1 MPHDAGY
8 RSSSAAP
15 GDAAARVTVLRGFP
29 GRLRLRV
36 EGLKHDEALAARL
49 ARALPGAAGIHTAEA
64 KAVTGTLLLTHDPA
78 VERSALIAA
87 VAAVLGGKA
96 AATAGGEAATLETAQ
111 EPWHVRPAEAALD
124 RFETSAETGLSE
136 ERARLVFRR
145 VGPNVLVESKT
156 RAPVA
161 ILLDQVVNL
170 PTGLLLGSAVVSA
183 ATGGVLDAGAIAI
196 VSLVNAAIGFATERD
211 AERTISSL
219 SSVAAPDAAVLRG
232 GQQRQVPLPE
242 VVPGDV
248 LLLSPGAM
256 IAADG
261 RLLQAQSLSLDESL
275 LTGESLPSGKTAELL
290 SEPNLPLGE
299 RSNLVFKGTAVTG
312 GSGRAVVTATGQATE
327 IGRIQALAG
336 EARPPET
343 PLQQQLAEM
352 DRTLI
357 WLSLAAC
364 AGMVGIGLLRGYGS
378 AQMLKSAISLA
389 VAAIPEGLPT
399 VATVTMAL
407 GIRDMRKH
415 KAVVRRLDAIETL
428 GAVGAVCFD
437 KTGTLTENR
446 MVAQGLDCSEAA
458 LPDLLRVCALNSEVE
473 LDAEGRAHGSST
485 EKALLELAQLRGL
498 DIARVRSDA
507 PLLETVHRSETQRWM
522 STRHRAPDG
531 GAFLTV
537 KGSPD
542 EVLGLCRLTAEG
554 APLEEADRAR
564 ALEANRRMG
573 AEGLRVLAFAQGDMR
588 TGGEIATDNEAE
600 TERLRWLGL
609 VGLAD
614 PVRPEMAELMAK
626 FHAAGIRTIMITGD
640 QTATAYA
647 IAKQLNL
654 NQGGPVEI
662 LEGTELDKLDPA
674 LLQALAERTQVY
686 ARVSPANK
694 LQIVRALQASGQVI
708 AMTGDGINDSPA
720 LRAADIGLAM
730 GSGTPAA
737 HEVADLVLQDDRLT
751 TMHVALGEGR
761 TIYRNIRKAIRFLL
775 STNLSEILVMLG
787 ATALRLGQPLTP
799 MQLLWINLISDVFPG
814 LGLALEPEDRRVL
827 TEPPRDPKTPILSKD
842 DFREVAT
849 EGAVMTATA
858 LAANLLV
865 RGLAGPG
872 PRASGATFVALTAGQ
887 LLHALSCRSETQSL
901 WRGER
906 LPPNPTLNKTMLA
919 LGLLTA
925 GALALPWS
933 RRLLGVTGMTAADWL
948 IAGAAGGGSYLVN
961 EAIKSRRPQ
970 TVQTGTAQADSAKT
984 GGEADMT
991 ETSATE
997 TDPAA
1002 ARTPENRTPENQSS
1016 ENRSSET

>member
-1 MPHDAGY
+1 MPHDAGH
-8 RSSSAAP
+8 RS
-15 GDAAARVTVLRGFP
+15 ARQDRETVTILRGFP

-36 EGLKHDEALAARL
+36 AALKHDVELAARL
-49 ARALPGAAGIHTAEA
+49 RHALPGLSGIQSADA
-64 KAVTGTLLLTHDPA
+64 NPVTGTLLLIHDPDGDQI
-78 VERSALIAA
+78 ALIETVAA
-87 VAAVLGGKA
+87 VAAGQSPQ
-96 AATAGGEAATLETAQ
+96 ATTTSPDATSSARSD
-111 EPWHVRPAEAALD
+111 WHVRPAEEALAS
-124 RFETSAETGLSE
+124 FETSAEEGLSE
-136 ERARLVFRR
+136 DRARLLFRR
-145 VGPNVLVESKT
+145 VGPNILVESKG
-156 RAPVA
+156 RGPVA

-170 PTGLLLGSAVVSA
+170 PTGLLLGSAAVSA
-183 ATGGVLDAGAIAI
+183 LTGGLLDAGAIAV

-219 SSVAAPDAAVLRG
+219 GKVAAPDAAVLRDG
-232 GQQRQVPLPE
+232 RQRQVPMPE
-242 VVPGDV
+242 IVPGDV
-248 LLLSPGAM
+248 LLLAPGAM

-261 RLLQAQSLSLDESL
+261 RILQAQSLSLDESL
-275 LTGESLPSGKTAELL
+275 LTGESVPAGKSARTLEHRD
-290 SEPNLPLGE
+290 LPLGE

-312 GSGRAVVTATGQATE
+312 GSGRAVVTATGPATE

-343 PLQQQLAEM
+343 PMQQQLERM
-352 DRTLI
+352 DRELI

-364 AGMVGIGLLRGYGS
+364 AGMVGLGLLRGYGA
-378 AQMLKSAISLA
+378 AQMARSAISLA

-407 GIRDMRKH
+407 GIRDMRRH

-446 MVAQGLDCSEAA
+446 MVAQEVDCSEAA
-458 LPDLLRVCALNSEVE
+458 LPGLLEVCALNSEVE
-473 LDAEGRAHGSST
+473 LDAEGRSHGSST
-485 EKALLELAQLRGL
+485 EKALLELAQARGL
-498 DIARVRSDA
+498 DVERLRSDA
-507 PLLETVHRSETQRWM
+507 PLLEIVHRSETQRWM
-522 STRHRAPDG
+522 TTRHRAADESE
-531 GAFLTV
+531 FLTV

-542 EVLGLCRLTAEG
+542 EVLALCEETADG
-554 APLEEADRAR
+554 RPLEEAERA
-564 ALEANRRMG
+564 ALTQANSRMG
-573 AEGLRVLAFAQGDMR
+573 ARGLRVLAFAR
-588 TGGEIATDNEAE
+588 GEVGADQVGAG
-600 TERLRWLGL
+600 RLRWLGL

-614 PVRPEMAELMAK
+614 PVRPEMADLMAK

-647 IAKQLNL
+647 IAKELNL
-654 NQGGPVEI
+654 NEGGPVEI
-662 LEGTELDKLDPA
+662 LEGTELERLDPDV
-674 LLQALAERTQVY
+674 LRALAERTQVY

-694 LQIVRALQASGQVI
+694 LQIVRALQANGQVV

-737 HEVADLVLQDDRLT
+737 HEVADLVLQDDRLA

-799 MQLLWINLISDVFPG
+799 MQLLWINLVSDVFPG
-814 LGLALEPEDRRVL
+814 LGLALEPENQEVL
-827 TEPPRDPKTPILSKD
+827 TEPPRDPKTPILSRQ
-842 DFREVAT
+842 DFREVGT

-865 RGLAGPG
+865 RGIAGEG
-872 PRASGATFVALTAGQ
+872 PRGSGATFVALTAGQ
-887 LLHALSCRSETQSL
+887 LLHALSCRSETHSIF
-901 WRGER
+901 RNER
-906 LPPNPTLNKTMLA
+906 LPSNPTLNRTMLA

-933 RRLLGVTGMTAADWL
+933 RRLLGVSGMTLGDWL
-948 IAGAAGGGSYLVN
+948 IAGAAGSSSYVIN
-961 EAIKSRRPQ
+961 EALKARRPQ
-970 TVQTGTAQADSAKT
+970 GPASQEQASQNQAPRHHPPQSHPPQHPPEDS
-984 GGEADMT
+984 
-991 ETSATE
+991 
-997 TDPAA
+997 
-1002 ARTPENRTPENQSS
+1002 
-1016 ENRSSET
+1016 

>member
-1 MPHDAGY
+1 MPH
-8 RSSSAAP
+8 
-15 GDAAARVTVLRGFP
+15 AAADRTCRDDRESVTVLRGFP

-36 EGLKHDEALAARL
+36 PGLKQDDSLATRL
-49 ARALPGAAGIHTAEA
+49 RRDLPGVAGIQRVETSS
-64 KAVTGTLLLTHDPA
+64 VTGTVLLIHDPTGERTRLVGA
-78 VERSALIAA
+78 VTA
-87 VAAVLGGKA
+87 VAAGR
-96 AATAGGEAATLETAQ
+96 
-111 EPWHVRPAEAALD
+111 PPAEAEPSPDVRDAGAAPGDWHLRPAAEVLSAL
-124 RFETSAETGLSE
+124 ETSAETGLTE
-136 ERARLVFRR
+136 DRARLLFRR

-156 RAPVA
+156 RSPVA

-170 PTGLLLGSAVVSA
+170 PTGLLLGSAAVSA
-183 ATGGVLDAGAIAI
+183 ATGGLLDAGAIAI

-219 SSVAAPDAAVLRG
+219 SSVAAADAAVLRSG
-232 GQQRQVPLPE
+232 RQRQVPMPE
-242 VVPGDV
+242 VVPGDI
-248 LLLSPGAM
+248 LMLSPGAM

-261 RLLQAQSLSLDESL
+261 RLLRAQSLSLDESL
-275 LTGESLPSGKTAELL
+275 LTGESLPSGKTAGLLLEL
-290 SEPNLPLGE
+290 NLPLGE

-407 GIRDMRKH
+407 GIRDMRRH

-446 MVAQGLDCSEAA
+446 MVAQQVDCGETA
-458 LPDLLRVCALNSEVE
+458 LPRLLQVCALNNEVE
-473 LDAEGRAHGSST
+473 IDAEGRRHGSAT
-485 EKALLELAQLRGL
+485 EKALLDLAEARGL
-498 DIARVRSDA
+498 DIERVRSDA
-507 PLLETVHRSETQRWM
+507 PLLETQHRSETRRWM
-522 STRHRAPDG
+522 TTRHRAAG
-531 GAFLTV
+531 GTEFLTV

-542 EVLGLCRLTAEG
+542 EVLGLCGRMADG
-554 APLEEADRAR
+554 APLGETERAQV
-564 ALEANRRMG
+564 LEANRRMG
-573 AEGLRVLAFAQGDMR
+573 AEGLRVLAFAEGDASPR
-588 TGGEIATDNEAE
+588 SEAGPAG
-600 TERLRWLGL
+600 LRWLGL

-614 PVRPEMAELMAK
+614 PVRPEMAELMAS
-626 FHAAGIRTIMITGD
+626 FHAAGIRTVMITGD
-640 QTATAYA
+640 QTATAYT

-654 NQGGPVEI
+654 SQGGPVEI
-662 LEGTELDKLDPA
+662 LEGTELDKLDPEI
-674 LLQALAERTQVY
+674 LRALAERTHVY

-694 LQIVRALQASGQVI
+694 LQIVQALQAGGQVI

-799 MQLLWINLISDVFPG
+799 MQLLWINLVSDVFPG

-827 TEPPRDPKTPILSKD
+827 SEPPRDPKAPILSRD

-865 RGLAGPG
+865 RGLAGEG

-906 LPPNPTLNKTMLA
+906 LPPNPTLNRTMLA

-961 EAIKSRRPQ
+961 ETIKSRRPQ
-970 TVQTGTAQADSAKT
+970 PASRGPAPPRTPPTGGGPAASQPADSHPTARQ
-984 GGEADMT
+984 
-991 ETSATE
+991 
-997 TDPAA
+997 PA
-1002 ARTPENRTPENQSS
+1002 ES
-1016 ENRSSET
+1016 

>member
-1 MPHDAGY
+1 MPHDAGQY
-8 RSSSAAP
+8 SHRQ
-15 GDAAARVTVLRGFP
+15 GRETVTILRGFP

-36 EGLKHDEALAARL
+36 AALKHDAELAARL
-49 ARALPGAAGIHTAEA
+49 RQALPGLSGIRSADA
-64 KAVTGTLLLTHDPA
+64 NPVTGTLLLIHDPDGDQI
-78 VERSALIAA
+78 ALIETVAA
-87 VAAVLGGKA
+87 VAAGQSPQA
-96 AATAGGEAATLETAQ
+96 PARAPDEAA
-111 EPWHVRPAEAALD
+111 PSSSDWHVRPAEEALAT
-124 RFETSAETGLSE
+124 FETSAEEGLSE
-136 ERARLVFRR
+136 DRARLLFRR
-145 VGPNVLVESKT
+145 VGPNILVESKG
-156 RAPVA
+156 RGPVA

-170 PTGLLLGSAVVSA
+170 PTGLLLGSAAVSA
-183 ATGGVLDAGAIAI
+183 LTGGLLDAGAIAV

-219 SSVAAPDAAVLRG
+219 GKVAAPDAAVLRDG
-232 GQQRQVPLPE
+232 RQRQVPMPE
-242 VVPGDV
+242 IVPGDV
-248 LLLSPGAM
+248 LLLAPGAM

-261 RLLQAQSLSLDESL
+261 RILQAQSLSLDESL
-275 LTGESLPSGKTAELL
+275 LTGESVPASKSARTLEYRD
-290 SEPNLPLGE
+290 LPLGE

-343 PLQQQLAEM
+343 PMQQQLERM
-352 DRTLI
+352 DRELI

-364 AGMVGIGLLRGYGS
+364 AGMVGLGLLRGYGA
-378 AQMLKSAISLA
+378 AQMARSAISLA

-407 GIRDMRKH
+407 GIRDMRRH

-446 MVAQGLDCSEAA
+446 MVAQEVDCSETA
-458 LPDLLRVCALNSEVE
+458 LPGLLEVCALNSEVE
-473 LDAEGRAHGSST
+473 LDAEGRGHGSST
-485 EKALLELAQLRGL
+485 EKALLELAQARGL
-498 DIARVRSDA
+498 DVERLRSDA
-507 PLLETVHRSETQRWM
+507 PLLEIVHRSETQRWM
-522 STRHRAPDG
+522 TTRHRAADETE
-531 GAFLTV
+531 FLTV

-542 EVLGLCRLTAEG
+542 EVLALCDETAEG
-554 APLEEADRAR
+554 RPLDDAERA
-564 ALEANRRMG
+564 ALVKANSAMG
-573 AEGLRVLAFAQGDMR
+573 ARGLRVLGFAR
-588 TGGEIATDNEAE
+588 GEVGADQVGANQVDAG
-600 TERLRWLGL
+600 RLRWLGL

-614 PVRPEMAELMAK
+614 PVRPEMADLMAK

-647 IAKQLNL
+647 IAKELNL
-654 NQGGPVEI
+654 SEGGPVEI
-662 LEGTELDKLDPA
+662 LEGTELERLDPDV
-674 LLQALAERTQVY
+674 LRALAERTQVY

-694 LQIVRALQASGQVI
+694 LQIVQALQANGQVV

-737 HEVADLVLQDDRLT
+737 HEVADLVLQDDRLA

-799 MQLLWINLISDVFPG
+799 MQLLWINLVSDVFPG
-814 LGLALEPEDRRVL
+814 LGLALEPENREVL
-827 TEPPRDPKTPILSKD
+827 TEPPRDPKTPILSRQ
-842 DFREVAT
+842 DFREVGT

-865 RGLAGPG
+865 RGVAGEG
-872 PRASGATFVALTAGQ
+872 PRGSGATFVALTAGQ
-887 LLHALSCRSETQSL
+887 LLHALSCRSETHSIF
-901 WRGER
+901 RNER
-906 LPPNPTLNKTMLA
+906 LPSNPTLNRTMLA

-925 GALALPWS
+925 GAIALPWS
-933 RRLLGVTGMTAADWL
+933 RRLLGVSGMTLGDWL
-948 IAGAAGGGSYLVN
+948 IAGAAGSSSYVIN
-961 EAIKSRRPQ
+961 EALKARRPQ
-970 TVQTGTAQADSAKT
+970 GPASPGQVYPGQASQEPASQEPASQKQARQEDSHQDRAHR
-984 GGEADMT
+984 D
-991 ETSATE
+991 
-997 TDPAA
+997 
-1002 ARTPENRTPENQSS
+1002 RQQQQHPEDS
-1016 ENRSSET
+1016 

>member
-1 MPHDAGY
+1 MPHDAGQY
-8 RSSSAAP
+8 SHRQ
-15 GDAAARVTVLRGFP
+15 GRETVTILRGFP

-36 EGLKHDEALAARL
+36 AALKHDEDLATRL
-49 ARALPGAAGIHTAEA
+49 RQALPGLSGIRSADA
-64 KAVTGTLLLTHDPA
+64 NPVTGTLLLIHDPDGDQI
-78 VERSALIAA
+78 ALIETVAA
-87 VAAVLGGKA
+87 VAAGQSPQA
-96 AATAGGEAATLETAQ
+96 PACAPDEAA
-111 EPWHVRPAEAALD
+111 PSSSDWHVRPAEEALAT
-124 RFETSAETGLSE
+124 FETSAEEGLSE
-136 ERARLVFRR
+136 DRARLLFRR
-145 VGPNVLVESKT
+145 VGPNILVESKG
-156 RAPVA
+156 RGPVA

-170 PTGLLLGSAVVSA
+170 PTGLLLGSAAVSA
-183 ATGGVLDAGAIAI
+183 LTGGLLDAGAIAV

-219 SSVAAPDAAVLRG
+219 GKVAAPDAAVLRDG
-232 GQQRQVPLPE
+232 RQRQVPMPE
-242 VVPGDV
+242 IVPGDV
-248 LLLSPGAM
+248 LLLAPGAM

-261 RLLQAQSLSLDESL
+261 RILQAQSLSLDESL
-275 LTGESLPSGKTAELL
+275 LTGESVPASKSARTLEYRD
-290 SEPNLPLGE
+290 LPLGE

-343 PLQQQLAEM
+343 PMQQQLERM
-352 DRTLI
+352 DRELI

-364 AGMVGIGLLRGYGS
+364 AGMVGLGLLRGYGA
-378 AQMLKSAISLA
+378 AQMAKSAISLA

-407 GIRDMRKH
+407 GIRDMRRH

-446 MVAQGLDCSEAA
+446 MVAQELDCSETA
-458 LPDLLRVCALNSEVE
+458 LPGLLEVCALNSEVE
-473 LDAEGRAHGSST
+473 LDAEGRSHGSST
-485 EKALLELAQLRGL
+485 EKALLELAQARGL
-498 DIARVRSDA
+498 DVERLRSDA
-507 PLLETVHRSETQRWM
+507 PLLEIVHRSETQRWM
-522 STRHRAPDG
+522 TTRHR
-531 GAFLTV
+531 GADETEFLTV

-542 EVLGLCRLTAEG
+542 EVLALCDESAEG
-554 APLEEADRAR
+554 RPLDDAERA
-564 ALEANRRMG
+564 ALVKANGAMG
-573 AEGLRVLAFAQGDMR
+573 ARGLRVLGFAR
-588 TGGEIATDNEAE
+588 GEVGADQVGANQMDAG
-600 TERLRWLGL
+600 RLRWLGL

-614 PVRPEMAELMAK
+614 PVRPEMADLMAK

-647 IAKQLNL
+647 IAKELNL
-654 NQGGPVEI
+654 SEGGPVEI
-662 LEGTELDKLDPA
+662 LEGTELERLDPDV
-674 LLQALAERTQVY
+674 LRALAERTQVY

-694 LQIVRALQASGQVI
+694 LQIVQALQANGQVV

-737 HEVADLVLQDDRLT
+737 HEVADLVLQDDRLA

-799 MQLLWINLISDVFPG
+799 MQLLWINLVSDVFPG
-814 LGLALEPEDRRVL
+814 LGLALEPENREVL
-827 TEPPRDPKTPILSKD
+827 TEPPRDPKTPILSRQ
-842 DFREVAT
+842 DFREVGT

-865 RGLAGPG
+865 RGVAGEG
-872 PRASGATFVALTAGQ
+872 PRGSGATFVALTAGQ
-887 LLHALSCRSETQSL
+887 LLHALSCRSETHSIF
-901 WRGER
+901 RNER
-906 LPPNPTLNKTMLA
+906 LPSNPTLNRTMLA

-925 GALALPWS
+925 GAIALPWS
-933 RRLLGVTGMTAADWL
+933 RRLLGVSGMTLGDWL
-948 IAGAAGGGSYLVN
+948 IAGAAGSSSYVIN
-961 EAIKSRRPQ
+961 EALKARRPQ
-970 TVQTGTAQADSAKT
+970 GPASPGQASQGQASQKQARQEGSHQDPPQPQHPEDS
-984 GGEADMT
+984 
-991 ETSATE
+991 
-997 TDPAA
+997 
-1002 ARTPENRTPENQSS
+1002 
-1016 ENRSSET
+1016 

>member
-1 MPHDAGY
+1 MPHDAGQY
-8 RSSSAAP
+8 SHRQ
-15 GDAAARVTVLRGFP
+15 GRETVTILRGFP

-36 EGLKHDEALAARL
+36 AALKHDAELATRL
-49 ARALPGAAGIHTAEA
+49 RQALPGLSGIRSADA
-64 KAVTGTLLLTHDPA
+64 NPVTGTLLLIHDPDGDQI
-78 VERSALIAA
+78 ALIETVAA
-87 VAAVLGGKA
+87 VAARQSPQAPACAPDEVA
-96 AATAGGEAATLETAQ
+96 
-111 EPWHVRPAEAALD
+111 PSSSDWHVRPAEEALAT
-124 RFETSAETGLSE
+124 FETSAEEGLSE
-136 ERARLVFRR
+136 DRARLLFRR
-145 VGPNVLVESKT
+145 VGPNILVESMG
-156 RAPVA
+156 RGPVA

-170 PTGLLLGSAVVSA
+170 PTGLLLGSAAVSA
-183 ATGGVLDAGAIAI
+183 LTGGLLDAGAIAV

-219 SSVAAPDAAVLRG
+219 GKVAAPDAAVLRDG
-232 GQQRQVPLPE
+232 RQRQVPMPE
-242 VVPGDV
+242 IVPGDV
-248 LLLSPGAM
+248 LLLAPGAM

-261 RLLQAQSLSLDESL
+261 RILQAQSLSLDESL
-275 LTGESLPSGKTAELL
+275 LTGESVPASKSARTLDYRD
-290 SEPNLPLGE
+290 LPLGE

-343 PLQQQLAEM
+343 PMQQQLERM
-352 DRTLI
+352 DRELI

-364 AGMVGIGLLRGYGS
+364 AGMVGLGLLRGYGA
-378 AQMLKSAISLA
+378 AQMAKSAISLA

-407 GIRDMRKH
+407 GIRDMRRH

-446 MVAQGLDCSEAA
+446 MVAQELDCSETA
-458 LPDLLRVCALNSEVE
+458 LPGLLEVCALNSEVE
-473 LDAEGRAHGSST
+473 LDAEGRSHGSST
-485 EKALLELAQLRGL
+485 EKALLELAQARGL
-498 DIARVRSDA
+498 DVERLRSDA
-507 PLLETVHRSETQRWM
+507 PLLEIVHRSETQRWM
-522 STRHRAPDG
+522 TTRHRAADESE
-531 GAFLTV
+531 FLTV

-542 EVLGLCRLTAEG
+542 EVLAPCDETAEG
-554 APLEEADRAR
+554 GPLDDAERA
-564 ALEANRRMG
+564 ALVKANSAMG
-573 AEGLRVLAFAQGDMR
+573 ARGLRVLGFAR
-588 TGGEIATDNEAE
+588 GEVGADQVGAG
-600 TERLRWLGL
+600 RLRWLGL

-614 PVRPEMAELMAK
+614 PVRPEMADLMAK

-647 IAKQLNL
+647 IAKELNL
-654 NQGGPVEI
+654 SEGGPVEI
-662 LEGTELDKLDPA
+662 LEGTELERLDPDV
-674 LLQALAERTQVY
+674 LRALAERTQVY

-694 LQIVRALQASGQVI
+694 LQIVQALQANGQVV

-737 HEVADLVLQDDRLT
+737 HEVADLVLQDDRLA

-799 MQLLWINLISDVFPG
+799 MQLLWINLVSDVFPG
-814 LGLALEPEDRRVL
+814 LGLALEPENREVL
-827 TEPPRDPKTPILSKD
+827 TEPPRDPKTPILSRQ
-842 DFREVAT
+842 DFREVGT

-865 RGLAGPG
+865 RGIAGEG
-872 PRASGATFVALTAGQ
+872 PRGSGATFVALTAGQ
-887 LLHALSCRSETQSL
+887 LLHALSCRSETHSIF
-901 WRGER
+901 RNER
-906 LPPNPTLNKTMLA
+906 LPSNPTLNRTMLA

-925 GALALPWS
+925 GAIALPWS
-933 RRLLGVTGMTAADWL
+933 RRLLGVSGMTLGDWL
-948 IAGAAGGGSYLVN
+948 IAGAAGSSSYVIN
-961 EAIKSRRPQ
+961 EALKARRPQ
-970 TVQTGTAQADSAKT
+970 GPAYPGQASQEPASQKQARQEESHQDRPQPQHPKDS
-984 GGEADMT
+984 
-991 ETSATE
+991 
-997 TDPAA
+997 
-1002 ARTPENRTPENQSS
+1002 
-1016 ENRSSET
+1016 